1 MNSSPFLLS
10 PDAFL
15 LAVPELS
22 TLLTY
27 SPYESAW
34 GVTDEVLCYFNC
46 VLLGQEVSATGWES
60 YLGVPTRWIQLLPKL
75 DHHREFAWP
84 SLDSFENTLLIYLQ
98 KESTWAIRCEKDCD
112 QVKIESVVNNFPR
125 TKSLIGEVVVYC
137 TGGGHECPTF
147 QAQQSRG

>member
-22 TLLTY
+22 NQLTY

-34 GVTDEVLCYFNC
+34 GVTDEVLCYCNG
-46 VLLGQEVSATGWES
+46 VLLGQKVSTTDWEN

-75 DHHREFAWP
+75 DHHRELALP
-84 SLDSFENTLLIYLQ
+84 SLDSFENALLSYLQ
-98 KESTWAIRCEKDCD
+98 KENAWAIRCEKDCD
-112 QVKIESVVNNFPR
+112 QVKLENIVDDFSR
-125 TKSLIGEVVVYC
+125 TKDLIGKVLIYC
-137 TGGGHECPTF
+137 TGGSHECPSF
-147 QAQQSRG
+147 QTQRARG